1 MRRKEQLGTIEVAP
15 RLIRALPS
23 VACIIGANVSFTQT
37 AHQANLPRECFPED
51 IRVAT
56 NDTFADGGR
65 TVHLRQVDKGTGT
78 FQTLGPGRLRCARGT
93 SLCRFV
99 SCLST
104 HTVVS
109 ALSVCTMVK
118 WLRFFLRNGHC
129 ERQAQ
134 GASDPQAASE
144 NKARS
149 QRRHGWVIWSP
160 GSSPE
165 FTNDELSN
173 KLSCICP

>member
-1 MRRKEQLGTIEVAP
+1 MKLSAFTYIQHTIANEQDWVELGLFCVDICRAPEWGMDDGDLREKNSSVPTGREVE
-15 RLIRALPS
+15 
-23 VACIIGANVSFTQT
+23 GMTGN
-37 AHQANLPRECFPED
+37 
-51 IRVAT
+51 
-56 NDTFADGGR
+56 GGR

-149 QRRHGWVIWSP
+149 QRRHGWVI
-160 GSSPE
+160 
-165 FTNDELSN
+165 
-173 KLSCICP
+173 